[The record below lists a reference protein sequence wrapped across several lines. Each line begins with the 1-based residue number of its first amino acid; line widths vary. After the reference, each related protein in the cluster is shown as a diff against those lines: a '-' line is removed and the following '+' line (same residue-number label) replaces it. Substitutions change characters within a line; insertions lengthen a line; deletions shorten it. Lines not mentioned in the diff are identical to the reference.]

1 MSRFFTFFPSIDYKF
16 GDEPDSTLIQNLSLY
31 SNVIDQIKDET
42 STYQDYT
49 IVENMR
55 PDIVSFNLYQ
65 TPDYHWTFYLLNNKL
80 REQGWPISYS
90 NLLEKA
96 EKDYPNQ
103 IITTRST
110 LAGTGNF
117 LVGDTIQGRTSGA
130 TAKIIHRYLDLG
142 QLLVDNVT
150 GNFTVGE
157 LLQTI
162 RSTASLITLTSI
174 GIQFNSAHHYE
185 NADKEYEDIDP
196 LVGPGAGLTEI
207 TYLNRLESAN
217 NNLKQ
222 IRILKPSVIT
232 QVVDAFREAVK
243 V

>member
-1 MSRFFTFFPSIDYKF
+1 MSRFFSFFPSIDYKF
-16 GDEPDSTLIQNLSLY
+16 GDEPDNTLVQNLSLY

-49 IVENMR
+49 IIENMR

-80 REQGWPISYS
+80 REQGWPISHS

-96 EKDYPNQ
+96 KKDYPNQ
-103 IITTRST
+103 IITTRSS

-117 LVGDTIQGRTSGA
+117 LVGDTIQGRSSGA
-130 TAKIIHRYLDLG
+130 TAKIIHRHLDLG
-142 QLLVDNVT
+142 QLVVNNVT
-150 GNFTVGE
+150 SSFITGE
-157 LLQTI
+157 LLQTT
-162 RSTASLITLTSI
+162 RSTTSLITLTSI
-174 GIQFNSAHHYE
+174 GLEFNSAHHYE
-185 NADKEYEDIDP
+185 NADQEYEDIDP
-196 LVGPGAGLTEI
+196 LVGPGASLTEI

-217 NNLKQ
+217 NTLKQ

-232 QVVDAFREAVK
+232 QVVDAFREAIK